1 MSLLPG
7 QILPPEIP
15 IGQAD
20 EDGRVTIDHNWWL
33 LLYNLCLQVLGING
47 AGLPSSAL
55 QELASLDTDAIDAD
69 AIVLRRPVSNLEVR
83 AHDLTDRVLS
93 ASDLPDIYR
102 ALLLAQDGLLQDPQP
117 RAQPAQSVAIG
128 ASPFSYT
135 AAFDGTMFVT
145 GGTVSAISLTRQ
157 GTSVATGIT
166 TGLFPLSRLDIL
178 QVTYSGLPVM
188 TFLPR

>member
-7 QILPPEIP
+7 QILPYDVP

-20 EDGRVTIDHNWWL
+20 EKGKVTVSHDWWL
-33 LLYNLCLQVLGING
+33 FWYNVSLQVLGTND
-47 AGLPSSAL
+47 AGLPSSAI
-55 QELASLDTDAIDAD
+55 QELASLDVDAVEAD
-69 AIVLRRPVSNLEVR
+69 AAMLRRPISNLQVC

-93 ASDLPDIYR
+93 TSDLPDLYR
-102 ALLLAQDGLLQDPQP
+102 ALLLAQDALLPGP
-117 RAQPAQSVAIG
+117 AARAQPIQVVTVG

-135 AAFDGTMFVT
+135 AAFDGTVVVT

-166 TGLFPLSRLDIL
+166 TGLFPLSRLDII

>member
-7 QILPPEIP
+7 QILPYDVP

-20 EDGRVTIDHNWWL
+20 ESGKVTVSHDWWL
-33 LLYNLCLQVLGING
+33 FWYNIGLLVLGANG
-47 AGLPSSAL
+47 SGLPSSAV
-55 QELASLDTDAIDAD
+55 QELASLDTDAIEAD
-69 AIVLRRPVSNLEVR
+69 AAMLRRPISNLNVR

-93 ASDLPDIYR
+93 TSDLPDIYR
-102 ALLLAQDGLLQDPQP
+102 ALLLAQDGLLPDPTP
-117 RAQPAQSVAIG
+117 RAQPVQVVAVG

-135 AAFDGTMFVT
+135 AAFDGTVVVT

-166 TGLFPLSRLDIL
+166 TGLFPLSRLDVL
-178 QVTYSGLPVM
+178 QVTYSGTPVM